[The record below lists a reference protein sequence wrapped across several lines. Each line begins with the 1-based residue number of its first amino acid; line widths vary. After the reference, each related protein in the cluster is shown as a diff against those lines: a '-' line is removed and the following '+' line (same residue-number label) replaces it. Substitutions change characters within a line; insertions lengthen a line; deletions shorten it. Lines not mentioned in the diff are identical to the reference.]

1 MANITL
7 TAEGLDAAQAF
18 TRRVADSIRPITERS
33 IEACLQ
39 EMVDYA
45 KSIVPVDTGFLRDSI
60 DWAATGE
67 GEWHFRAKA
76 GYASYVELGTSKMQ
90 AQPFMQPAV
99 EAILDEI
106 EGKTDDA
113 FADLVGAP

>member
-1 MANITL
+1 MVSMTV
-7 TAEGLDAAQAF
+7 EGLDAARAF
-18 TRRVADSIRPITERS
+18 TRKAADSVKPITERS

-39 EMVDYA
+39 DMVDYA
-45 KSIVPVDTGFLRDSI
+45 KAIVPVDTGYLQRSI
-60 DWAATGE
+60 DWVAMGE
-67 GEWHFRAKA
+67 GEWHFRAMA
-76 GYASYVELGTSKMQ
+76 GYASYVELGTSRMR

-99 EAILDEI
+99 DAILDEI